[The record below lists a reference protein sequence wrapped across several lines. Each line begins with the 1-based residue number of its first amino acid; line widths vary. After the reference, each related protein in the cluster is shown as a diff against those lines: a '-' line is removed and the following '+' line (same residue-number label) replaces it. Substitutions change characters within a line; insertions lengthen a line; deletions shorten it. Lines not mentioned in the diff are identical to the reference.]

1 MQLKSGAEPSASR
14 APANAGPANAGLS
27 AEALFAAVDWRMDP
41 IGPADDWPV
50 SLRALLRMMFASSE
64 AMFLVWGEHRS
75 FFFNDACAPLLG
87 RRRGEA
93 MGAHFETLWPDAYAL
108 AEPYF
113 LRAMEGEASRIVDLY
128 VPTTRWGE
136 LEDTWWTFSFTP
148 AFADDGT
155 IAGALCITSE
165 TTAAVRRA
173 EAQGRDAALLAE
185 SERSLRRAQ
194 EAGQI
199 GIFTIDIGSGTLTGT
214 PEFFKLFGLP
224 PGHEVPATMI
234 EGLVI
239 AEDMEIIS
247 NARTR
252 ASRAMD
258 LHVEYRIRRPDT
270 GEVRCIERRAEFE
283 QDETGRVV
291 RLLGVV
297 QDVTERRDAREAL
310 SRLNASLEAT
320 VLERTQALLLHEN
333 IIQSDI
339 TAICAF
345 DTDYRLI
352 AFNKAHNDEFFRVN
366 GSHTKLGD
374 VFYELFVPEQQPIM
388 RAQMARALA
397 GESFT
402 VEEEFGDPAID
413 APCWEI
419 HYSPLRD
426 EAGNITGAFHH
437 ARDISARLRAQAE
450 LEMAQDALRQ
460 AQKMEAIGQLT
471 GGVAHDFNNLLTPIV
486 GALDMLQR
494 KQLGG
499 EREQRLINGA
509 ALSAERARILVQRLL
524 AFARRQPLR
533 TIAVDVATLVTGIAE
548 LIAST
553 IGPQIQIVVDT
564 GSDLAP
570 ANADPNQ
577 LEMALLNL
585 AVNARD
591 AMPDGGTLRI
601 TLSAETVAEATG
613 GDLAPGR
620 YIRLSVADTGIGMSD
635 ETAARAIEPFFSTKG
650 VGHGTGL
657 GLSMVHGLASQLGGA
672 LRISSHAG
680 LGTDIA
686 LWLPES
692 ARLPEQASAAIE
704 PVLVGS
710 RGTALLVDDEECVR
724 LSTADMLA
732 DFGYHV
738 VEAASAE
745 AALAIISEGKAIDVV
760 VTDHLMP
767 GMTGSDLARTIRTL
781 RPALPVLIVS
791 GYAESEGLQPDLPRL
806 SKPFRRDEL
815 VSSLA
820 ALGA

>member
-1 MQLKSGAEPSASR
+1 MQLKSGAEPPAFRASADGEL
-14 APANAGPANAGLS
+14 P
-27 AEALFAAVDWRMDP
+27 AEALFAAVDWGMHP
-41 IGPADDWPV
+41 MGPADTWPL
-50 SLRALLRMMFASSE
+50 SLKGLLRMMFASSE
-64 AMFLVWGEHRS
+64 PTFLVWGEHRT
-75 FFFNDACAPLLG
+75 FFFNDAYGPILAS
-87 RRRGEA
+87 RRDRA
-93 MGAHFETLWPDAYAL
+93 MGAHFETLFGEAYAYPQ
-108 AEPYF
+108 PYF
-113 LRAMEGEASRIVDLY
+113 LRALKGEGSRVVDMF
-128 VPTTRWGE
+128 VPTARWGE
-136 LEDTWWTFSFTP
+136 PEETWWTFSFTP
-148 AFADDGT
+148 VFTDDGAV
-155 IAGALCITSE
+155 AGALCITHE
-165 TTAAVRRA
+165 TTAAVRQAAA
-173 EAQGRDAALLAE
+173 ERRGAALLAE

-194 EAGQI
+194 EAGQV
-199 GIFTIDIGSGTLTGT
+199 GIFAIDIGSGTLTGT

-224 PGHEVPATMI
+224 PAHEVPATVI

-252 ASRAMD
+252 ASQAMD

-283 QDETGRVV
+283 RDETGRVV

-297 QDVTERRDAREAL
+297 QDVTERRNAREAL

-333 IIQSDI
+333 IIQSDS

-366 GSHTKLGD
+366 GFYTKLGD
-374 VFYELFVPEQQPIM
+374 IFYALFVPEQQPVM
-388 RAQMARALA
+388 RAQMAKALA

-402 VEEEFGDPAID
+402 VEAAFGNPAID

-437 ARDISARLRAQAE
+437 ARDISARVRAQAE
-450 LEMAQDALRQ
+450 LEAARDALRQ

-533 TIAVDVATLVTGIAE
+533 TIAVDVATLVTGIIE

-553 IGPQIQIVVDT
+553 IGPHIQIEVDAQN
-564 GSDLAP
+564 DLHP

-601 TLSAETVAEATG
+601 TLSAETVADAKG
-613 GDLAPGR
+613 ADLAPGR
-620 YIRLSVADTGIGMSD
+620 YIRLSVADTGIGMNE
-635 ETAARAIEPFFSTKG
+635 ETAARAVEPFFSTKG
-650 VGHGTGL
+650 VGQGTGL

-680 LGTDIA
+680 RGTEIA

-692 ARLPEQASAAIE
+692 ARPPEPASVAIE

-710 RGTALLVDDEECVR
+710 RGTALLVDDEDFAR

-745 AALAIISEGKAIDVV
+745 AALAMIAEGGAIDVV

-781 RPALPVLIVS
+781 RPALPVLIIS
-791 GYAESEGLQPDLPRL
+791 GYAESEGVQPDLPRL